1 MYLVKQTIN
10 HEKMTLAEF
19 DDLAKAENFLNKYVV
34 ILKKHDPH
42 LAFKG
47 NQIISHVPVERKIQ
61 ITKKA
66 D

>member
-1 MYLVKQTIN
+1 
-10 HEKMTLAEF
+10 MTLAEF

>member
-1 MYLVKQTIN
+1 MI
-10 HEKMTLAEF
+10 LAEF
-19 DDLAKAENFLNKYVV
+19 DDLAKAEIFLNKYVV